1 MAPWAMDVTDLVGR
15 TPLLEL
21 KHVTSDTRAT
31 VLAKLEMFSPGGS
44 SKDRVALQMVRDAEA
59 QGLLRSGGIITEPT
73 SGNMGISLAWVA
85 ATRGYRCI
93 LTMPDTI
100 NIERRLLLRRFGA
113 EIILTPGS
121 QGMRGAINKVIE
133 LRTTLP
139 NAWFPQQFYN
149 QANPRAHRE
158 GTAVEIWED
167 TGGAVDLVIIGV
179 GTGGTLTGVAEGLRA
194 RKPSVEVVAVEPAS
208 CAVLSGGRPG
218 PHRIEGL
225 GAGFLPDTLRVDL
238 IDRVISV
245 TDHDAVDTAI
255 RVMAE
260 EGLSVGISSGAVA
273 WAALQEAR
281 KEQNQ
286 GKVIVTIFCS
296 AAERYL
302 QTILFDDLRNQEMHP
317 QAGSRPSLEP
327 WHSNRRQPG

>member
-1 MAPWAMDVTDLVGR
+1 MARWAKDASELIGR
-15 TPLLEL
+15 TPIVEL
-21 KHVTSDTRAT
+21 KRVTESMGATEAT

-44 SKDRVALQMVRDAEA
+44 LKDRVAFQMICEAEA
-59 QGLLRSGGIITEPT
+59 QGLLRPGGIITEPT
-73 SGNMGISLAWVA
+73 SGNMGISLAWLA
-85 ATRGYRCI
+85 AARGYQCI

-100 NIERRLLLRRFGA
+100 SLERRLLLQRFGA
-113 EIILTPGS
+113 KVILTPGS
-121 QGMRGAINKVIE
+121 QGMRGAISKVIE

-149 QANPRAHRE
+149 QSNPRSHRE

-167 TGGAVDLVIIGV
+167 TGGAVDIMVLGV

-194 RKPSVEVVAVEPAS
+194 RKPSVKVIAVEPAS
-208 CAVLSGGRPG
+208 CAILSGGRPG

-225 GAGFLPDTLRVDL
+225 GAGFVPDTLRVDL
-238 IDRVISV
+238 IDSVVPV
-245 TDHDAVDTAI
+245 TDNDAIVTAI
-255 RVMAE
+255 RLMRE

-281 KEQNQ
+281 KEENR
-286 GKVIVTIFCS
+286 GKLIVTLFPS

-302 QTILFDDLRNQEMHP
+302 HTVLFDDLRP
-317 QAGSRPSLEP
+317 
-327 WHSNRRQPG
+327 

>member
-1 MAPWAMDVTDLVGR
+1 MAHWAKDATELVGH
-15 TPLLEL
+15 TPIVEL
-21 KHVTSDTRAT
+21 KHIASGAGAT

-44 SKDRVALQMVRDAEA
+44 VKDRVAVRMVCEAEA
-59 QGLLRSGGIITEPT
+59 QGLLRPGGTIIEPT
-73 SGNMGISLAWVA
+73 SGNMGVSLAWVA
-85 ATRGYRCI
+85 AACGYKCI

-100 NIERRLLLRRFGA
+100 SLERRLLLRRFGA
-113 EIILTPGS
+113 EILLTPAN

-139 NAWFPQQFYN
+139 NTWFPQQFYN

-158 GTAVEIWED
+158 ETALEIWED
-167 TGGAVDLVIIGV
+167 TGGSVDMIVIGV
-179 GTGGTLTGVAEGLRA
+179 GTGGTLTGVAEGLRV
-194 RKPSVEVVAVEPAS
+194 RKPSLEVVAVEPAS

-225 GAGFLPDTLRVDL
+225 GAGFLPDTLKIDL
-238 IDRVISV
+238 IDSVVPV
-245 TDHDAVDTAI
+245 TDRDAITTAI
-255 RVMAE
+255 QLMQQ

-281 KEQNQ
+281 KEHNR
-286 GKVIVTIFCS
+286 GKVIVTIFPS

-302 QTILFDDLRNQEMHP
+302 HTVLFDDLRNE
-317 QAGSRPSLEP
+317 A
-327 WHSNRRQPG
+327 